1 MENLSNNQELF
12 LSLISSFILQT
23 FLFDSGLTWLGEI
36 RCQSLLEVKG
46 LKQFF
51 SFVLGLVLFSIR
63 QVLDIITAMVVEVTL
78 MTPVIAIMEN
88 LKLFLPIAFQE
99 VEAWPLRNKT
109 SMYEL
114 HLFMF

>member
-1 MENLSNNQELF
+1 MENLSNNQELL
-12 LSLISSFILQT
+12 LSLISSFIPLT

-63 QVLDIITAMVVEVTL
+63 QVLDIITAMVVVTL